1 MISVNSTLEQYRQR
15 FDAQSLRERGL
26 IALSLIVV
34 IGFGWWN
41 YYAAPMMKNT
51 ESLQTENL
59 RLGDAVEKKRTLVGG
74 IRQRI
79 AAGVHQEKELQLASL
94 GRELDEIDDQLRV
107 KTVELID
114 PEKMFELMNQLI
126 YRDSRLQLLSLK
138 RREVKP
144 AIPSPVEEETEE
156 PGLYRH
162 VLEIRFTGKYL
173 NILRYMQTL
182 ESLDWK
188 LLWDEIEIQSD
199 EHPKVT
205 VEVAISTLSTRKE
218 WVGI

>member
-1 MISVNSTLEQYRQR
+1 MNSKLQQYRQR

-26 IALSLIVV
+26 IAFSLIVV

-41 YYAAPMMKNT
+41 YYAAPMMKKI
-51 ESLQTENL
+51 ELRQTENQL
-59 RLGDAVEKKRTLVGG
+59 LGAEVEKTRAIVGD

-79 AAGVHQEKELQLASL
+79 AAGVYQEKEFQLARL
-94 GRELDEIDDQLRV
+94 GKELDEIEDQLRV

-144 AIPSPVEEETEE
+144 AIPSLNEEETEE
-156 PGLYRH
+156 PGIYRH
-162 VLEIRFTGKYL
+162 VLEIELAGQYL
-173 NILRYMQTL
+173 DILKYMQTL

-188 LLWDEIEIQSD
+188 LLWDEIEIHSV
-199 EHPKVT
+199 EHPKVI
-205 VEVAISTLSTRKE
+205 VKVAISTLSTRKE

>member
-1 MISVNSTLEQYRQR
+1 MNSKLEQYRQR

-26 IALSLIVV
+26 IAFSLIVV
-34 IGFGWWN
+34 IVFGWWN
-41 YYAAPMMKNT
+41 YYAAPMMKKA
-51 ESLQTENL
+51 ELLQTENR
-59 RLGDAVEKKRTLVGG
+59 RLGDEVEKTRAIVGD

-79 AAGVHQEKELQLASL
+79 AAGVHQEQEFQLASL
-94 GRELDEIDDQLRV
+94 GKELDEIEDRLRV

-126 YRDSRLQLLSLK
+126 YRDSGLQLLSLK

-144 AIPSPVEEETEE
+144 AIPSPGEEETEE

-162 VLEIRFTGKYL
+162 VLEIKFAGKYL
-173 NILRYMQTL
+173 DILKYMQTL

-188 LLWDEIEIQSD
+188 LLWDEIEINSD
-199 EHPKVT
+199 EYPKVT
-205 VEVAISTLSTRKE
+205 LELAISTLSTRKE